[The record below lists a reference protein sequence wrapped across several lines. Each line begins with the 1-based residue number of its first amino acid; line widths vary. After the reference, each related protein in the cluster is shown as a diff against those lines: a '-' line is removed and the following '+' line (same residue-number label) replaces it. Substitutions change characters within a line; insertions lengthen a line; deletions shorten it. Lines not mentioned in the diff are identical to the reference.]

1 MENNKRG
8 IQMNLDE
15 AIWDRLLEIRQDR
28 QAVRQRIR
36 RSKTCLE
43 VRAYRKLNSILERTE
58 RKLESAL

>member
-1 MENNKRG
+1 
-8 IQMNLDE
+8 MNLDE

-36 RSKTCLE
+36 RSKTVGE

-58 RKLESAL
+58 RKLEGAL

>member
-1 MENNKRG
+1 
-8 IQMNLDE
+8 MNLDE

-58 RKLESAL
+58 RKLEGAL